1 MKSSRI
7 KDSYTISE
15 VSRLFGIGIDSLR
28 YYERLGIITPA
39 RAANGYR
46 IYSLSDMYQL
56 ASIKELRELGLRM
69 DTIGTYLEHQSLENT
84 NALIEDELALID
96 AQMKDLHE
104 KREALESR
112 QRRLETARAAAVG
125 TVFIETMPTRR
136 CVKLS
141 GRLERDE
148 EMDLFISR
156 LHRRYDEQLPLLGT
170 MTVGAFFDRDAL
182 AAGRAD
188 VFESVF
194 FVIDDDAI
202 PCDFELPAGE
212 YLAYRYRGSYAQD
225 ADALRNLAAYRGEP
239 GLCEGAAPF
248 EIYEIDNRDTA
259 REEEFLT
266 RVELRIDSFRTE
278 EGVATQR

>member
-1 MKSSRI
+1 MKSTRI
-7 KDSYTISE
+7 KDRYTISE

-56 ASIKELRELGLRM
+56 ASIKELRGLGLGM
-69 DTIGTYLEHQSLENT
+69 DTIGTYLERQTLANT
-84 NALIEDELALID
+84 NTLIEDELALIET
-96 AQMKDLHE
+96 QMNDLQA
-104 KREALESR
+104 KRDALEAR
-112 QRRLETARAAAVG
+112 QRRLEAARTAPVDK
-125 TVFIETMPTRR
+125 VFVESMPARR

-170 MTVGAFFDRDAL
+170 TTVGAFFDREAL
-182 AAGRAD
+182 AAGRSD

-278 EGVATQR
+278 EGAATKR

>member
-28 YYERLGIITPA
+28 YYERLGVITPA

-46 IYSLSDMYQL
+46 IYSLSDMYKL
-56 ASIKELRELGLRM
+56 ACIKELRGLGLGM
-69 DTIGTYLEHQSLENT
+69 DTIGTYLEHQTLANT
-84 NALIEDELALID
+84 NTLIEDELSLIET
-96 AQMKDLHE
+96 QMNDLQA
-104 KREALESR
+104 KRDALEAR
-112 QRRLETARAAAVG
+112 QRRLKAARTAPVDK
-125 TVFIETMPTRR
+125 VFVESMPARR

-170 MTVGAFFDRDAL
+170 TTVGAFFDRDAL

-212 YLAYRYRGSYAQD
+212 YLAYRYRGSYVQD

-239 GLCEGAAPF
+239 GFCEGAMPF

-278 EGVATQR
+278 EGAATKR

>member
-1 MKSSRI
+1 MKSTRI

-46 IYSLSDMYQL
+46 IYSLSDMYKL
-56 ASIKELRELGLRM
+56 ASIKELRSLGLGM
-69 DTIGTYLEHQSLENT
+69 EAIGAYLDHQSLDSTER
-84 NALIEDELALID
+84 LIDDELNLIAAQIENLHARRDALTERQQRLD
-96 AQMKDLHE
+96 AA
-104 KREALESR
+104 REAL
-112 QRRLETARAAAVG
+112 VG
-125 TVFIETMPTRR
+125 EVMQVAMPVRR
-136 CVKLS
+136 CVRLS

-170 MTVGAFFDRDAL
+170 MTVGAFFDREAL

-278 EGVATQR
+278 EGAATKR

>member
-1 MKSSRI
+1 MKSTRI

-28 YYERLGIITPA
+28 YYERLGIICPA

-46 IYSLSDMYQL
+46 IYSLSDMYKL
-56 ASIKELRELGLRM
+56 ASIKELRSLGLGM
-69 DTIGTYLEHQSLENT
+69 EAIGTYLDHQSLDSTEQ
-84 NALIEDELALID
+84 LID
-96 AQMKDLHE
+96 AQMKDLHA

-225 ADALRNLAAYRGEP
+225 ADALRNLATYRGVP

-278 EGVATQR
+278 EGAATKR

>member
-1 MKSSRI
+1 M
-7 KDSYTISE
+7 
-15 VSRLFGIGIDSLR
+15 
-28 YYERLGIITPA
+28 
-39 RAANGYR
+39 
-46 IYSLSDMYQL
+46 
-56 ASIKELRELGLRM
+56 
-69 DTIGTYLEHQSLENT
+69 
-84 NALIEDELALID
+84 
-96 AQMKDLHE
+96 
-104 KREALESR
+104 
-112 QRRLETARAAAVG
+112 G

-266 RVELRIDSFRTE
+266 RVELRIDPLRTE
-278 EGVATQR
+278 EGAATKR